1 VRVLCLLLA
10 SALLGGCASQ
20 PPARRVA
27 LDTVCAPGIA
37 ALQLRQIAVPAP
49 DAKKPTP
56 FIDFADVGECLDDG
70 GTRTAA
76 ALFGLS
82 GVHTPARVA
91 LTIRADAT
99 ATLATAATLLDAGHR
114 PLRRYGFGDFARRG
128 NTYTLDIFLN
138 SSEDA
143 PAAYL
148 LLTPDKDWVGT
159 VDEST
164 RGAASTMVV
173 PAGPVMFAYTS
184 GHEAKTRRA
193 MTDAGSLQIE
203 IVPLSH

>member
-1 VRVLCLLLA
+1 M
-10 SALLGGCASQ
+10 LGGCASQ

-27 LDTVCAPGIA
+27 LDTACAPAIA
-37 ALQLRQIAVPAP
+37 ALQSRQIAMPAP
-49 DAKKPTP
+49 DAKERTP
-56 FIDFADVGECLDDG
+56 FINFADVGECLDDG

-82 GVHTPARVA
+82 GAPTPARVA
-91 LTIRADAT
+91 LTIRADAA
-99 ATLATAATLLDAGHR
+99 ATLATAATLLDASHR

-138 SSEDA
+138 PGEGA

-164 RGAASTMVV
+164 RGAASTMVL

-184 GHEAKTRRA
+184 GHEAKTQRE

-203 IVPLSH
+203 IIPLPH